1 MNNVYILFLYS
12 SVREYEVFF
21 LSLKSN
27 FGFTQLH
34 VQRCEGFFG
43 LVPKIAVAMTSGC
56 KQSGVLL
63 NIDARCSLEKN
74 SFEEANVWEMC
85 LLIVCYHV

>member
-1 MNNVYILFLYS
+1 MNNVYILFYAAVLGNMRFY
-12 SVREYEVFF
+12 

-27 FGFTQLH
+27 FGFTQQH

-63 NIDARCSLEKN
+63 NIDARCTLEKK
-74 SFEEANVWEMC
+74 FF
-85 LLIVCYHV
+85 